1 MQMKTINRVLKG
13 TAIAL
18 AASLVMGGAVAQTD
32 YPNRPIKMV
41 VAYPAGQ
48 GTDIN
53 ARYMAEELSKAL
65 GQPVVVDNK
74 AGASGNIGTAY
85 AARATPDGY
94 TILMGASGTH
104 AMNPALFSQPGF
116 DALNDFIPI
125 AATIVIPMAISAHPS
140 IGVKNIPELMAWA
153 KKQNK
158 EIDIAIPSVTAQMV
172 LELLKEKGAPFNV
185 IRYKGASDAQTA
197 VLGNQVPILIDTL
210 AASRKHFG
218 KLNPIAVTSP
228 KSVASVPGVQ
238 SVAEQGYPGFSVTA
252 WNVLYALKGTPQ
264 PIVDK
269 LRSAMKTIMDKP
281 ETLVAINKFG
291 FEKAEWMS
299 ADQLQAFVKAE
310 FDQTAKVVQKAGM
323 KIN

>member
-1 MQMKTINRVLKG
+1 MKKFNRVLKS
-13 TAIAL
+13 TAFAL
-18 AASLVMGGAVAQTD
+18 FAVFTMGGAVAQSD

-74 AGASGNIGTAY
+74 AGASGNIGTSY

-104 AMNPALFSQPGF
+104 AMNPSLFSQPGF
-116 DALNDFIPI
+116 DALEDFIPI
-125 AATIVIPMAISAHPS
+125 AATIVIPMAISVNPS
-140 IGVKNIPELMAWA
+140 IGVKTIPELMAWA
-153 KKQNK
+153 KAQNK
-158 EIDIAIPSVTAQMV
+158 ETDVAIPSVTAQMV
-172 LELLKEKGAPFNV
+172 LELLKEQGAPLRV
-185 IRYKGASDAQTA
+185 IRYKGAADAQTA

-218 KLNPIAVTSP
+218 KLTPIAVTSP
-228 KSVASVPGVQ
+228 KGVASVPGVK
-238 SVAEQGYPGFSVTA
+238 SVAEQGYAGFSVTA
-252 WNVLYALKGTPQ
+252 WNVLYAIKGTPQ
-264 PIVDK
+264 PVVEK
-269 LRSAMKTIMDKP
+269 LRAAMKTIMEKP

-299 ADQLQAFVKAE
+299 ADQLQAFVKSEFSQAAE
-310 FDQTAKVVQKAGM
+310 VIQKAGM

>member
-1 MQMKTINRVLKG
+1 MKKFNRVLKS
-13 TAIAL
+13 TAFAL
-18 AASLVMGGAVAQTD
+18 CAVFTMGGAVAQSD

-74 AGASGNIGTAY
+74 AGASGNIGTSY

-104 AMNPALFSQPGF
+104 AMNPSLFSQPGF
-116 DALNDFIPI
+116 DALEDFIPI
-125 AATIVIPMAISAHPS
+125 AATIVIPMAISVNPS
-140 IGVKNIPELMAWA
+140 IGVKTIPELMAWA
-153 KKQNK
+153 KAQNK
-158 EIDIAIPSVTAQMV
+158 ETDVAIPSVTAQMV
-172 LELLKEKGAPFNV
+172 LELLKVQGAPLRV
-185 IRYKGASDAQTA
+185 IRYKGAADAQTA

-218 KLNPIAVTSP
+218 KLTPIAVTSP
-228 KSVASVPGVQ
+228 KGVASVPGVK
-238 SVAEQGYPGFSVTA
+238 SVAEQGYAGFSVTA
-252 WNVLYALKGTPQ
+252 WNVLYAIKGTPQ
-264 PIVDK
+264 PVVEK
-269 LRSAMKTIMDKP
+269 LRAAMKTIMEKP

-299 ADQLQAFVKAE
+299 ADQLQAFVKSEFSQAAE
-310 FDQTAKVVQKAGM
+310 VIQKAGM